1 VARAVLVRPAVGEP
15 CAPQARRYRFGVE
28 GERQVNDFRRWWKT
42 QAKGDF
48 LGVAAET
55 RVATGPIAV
64 VYGLL
69 AAAAAPVA
77 PWGCPA
83 AFGAVAVL
91 FASYW
96 TVGMRQPR
104 LTKWERKALADRM
117 NLRRL
122 MDQTPHTGSRR

>member
-55 RVATGPIAV
+55 RVATGPVAV

-83 AFGAVAVL
+83 AFGTVSVL
-91 FASYW
+91 FAGYW
-96 TVGMRQPR
+96 AIGKRQPQLTRAERRVLAGRADLKR
-104 LTKWERKALADRM
+104 L
-117 NLRRL
+117 LRR
-122 MDQTPHTGSRR
+122 TPHSGSRR